1 MESLQFPANNKLLL
15 RESALSLA
23 ANRPA
28 APFPRIAEKTKGK
41 RQKDKKKHKSQREK
55 DRKIKGNTKH
65 NDCY

>member
-28 APFPRIAEKTKGK
+28 APFPRIAEKTKE
-41 RQKDKKKHKSQREK
+41 KDKNIKKHKRQGEK
-55 DRKIKGNTKH
+55 TER
-65 NDCY
+65 